1 MKKVL
6 IFIITILPLFA
17 IGQSDIKPEI
27 DERLYEVF
35 ETDFLERMQTLKPH
49 YIEYQNFYLDNSYQI
64 IDFPKGKISE
74 YPIIEVKDLENLNII
89 RLRNEKMFKK
99 QQKQIKEIEDLIN
112 RFRSKSSKI
121 GLVKDRMKKLDK
133 MNVVSK
139 YKQNVKNINM
149 DIKAS
154 KSSGEVLR
162 ISDWYFG
169 YDDEI
174 IVEDVNLSIFSGDKI
189 AFVGPNGI
197 GERSTFLR
205 V

>member
-89 RLRNEKMFKK
+89 RLRNEKMFKTN
-99 QQKQIKEIEDLIN
+99 QDYPNFYIIKDSGKMLMSKFHSKDNHLIN
-112 RFRSKSSKI
+112 
-121 GLVKDRMKKLDK
+121 
-133 MNVVSK
+133 
-139 YKQNVKNINM
+139 
-149 DIKAS
+149 
-154 KSSGEVLR
+154 
-162 ISDWYFG
+162 
-169 YDDEI
+169 
-174 IVEDVNLSIFSGDKI
+174 
-189 AFVGPNGI
+189 
-197 GERSTFLR
+197 
-205 V
+205 